1 MGQLQRWAWRSRL
14 ALVGAGA
21 VVAIAFAAQASGR
34 TADANCSTETASA
47 AATAAGWD
55 VDPELGRTPINSVI
69 CGAFFG
75 AGTQGMAATVA
86 IPTGCGFSIGWGVFR
101 LTNGAWQ
108 LVMHQDNGV
117 LKLESVPL
125 PDGGADIRTTQGY
138 PRSTDEHCSP
148 SRLRTRV
155 WHWNGTSFTATA
167 WSVTLLTAGFY
178 SPSHNIACGMF
189 DDSSYRFVYCQ
200 SFKPPQTVRM
210 HVAGRLKICRDRTP
224 NTGNEC
230 NVGNPGEG
238 TPTLAYGRQ
247 ITVGRFRCLSRRT
260 GIRCT
265 VIRSGKGFLINR
277 SGVRRVGP

>member
-1 MGQLQRWAWRSRL
+1 MWLWRCVSRSRL
-14 ALVGAGA
+14 SLVVASA

-34 TADANCSTETASA
+34 TADPNCSTETASA

-55 VDPELGRTPINSVI
+55 VDPGLGRTPINSVI

-75 AGTQGMAATVA
+75 AGTQGIAATVA
-86 IPTGCGFSIGWGVFR
+86 VPTGCGFSIGWGAFR

-138 PRSTDEHCSP
+138 PRSTDERCSP

-167 WSVTLLTAGFY
+167 WSVTLLRAGFE
-178 SPSHNIACGMF
+178 SPSHNIGCGMF
-189 DDSSYRFVYCQ
+189 DDSSYRFVTCQ

-210 HVAGRLKICRDRTP
+210 NAAGRLKICRDRTP
-224 NTGNEC
+224 NDPHNDCNLGNA
-230 NVGNPGEG
+230 GRGI
-238 TPTLAYGRQ
+238 PTLAYGRQ

-265 VIRSGKGFLINR
+265 VIRSGKGFLISR
-277 SGVRRVGP
+277 SGVRRVRR